1 MSEIDELKKK
11 VEAKDYFN
19 HDSGRTYVRLLDTP
33 HIWGEPFSSAIME
46 KARKRTKEF
55 EKAVIEVI
63 GGARH
68 RCDIASLNC
77 PDPDW
82 TKIILNAMDIAMRS
96 KTISI
101 KEPPQFRFLF
111 GQTPMVIKDGAA
123 RYVDFQGALIRLV
136 RERVQSRAWPV
147 APEIWISKFSRLGK
161 GIEAGLVAKV
171 NTGFAYVSNT
181 IAEALGYK
189 TPEDDEESTKMTWNH
204 AKIIAADGLEALVGG
219 HNLNMDL
226 FTSYPPVHDVSV
238 VVHGEAALG
247 AQHFLTRM
255 WDCNDDLL
263 VKEYLDS
270 ETWRFRDGF
279 AKDARPLR
287 DPFAE
292 APVKAYVKN
301 CQDELFEIHESVRVE
316 RVKAPKQKPEA
327 LASIKAED
335 LQTLEDLALPL
346 FKEKARG
353 DYEKLDDYREATR
366 VFSVG
371 KYWTGPNPKEHYQ
384 KASELMKEQL
394 IKGAKKT
401 LYFSQMDLV
410 SAWKKQWDSHKVC
423 DWIMAALRANPA
435 LTVKVVVSP
444 LDAGAGAEGDQ
455 YSFGSGAQRT
465 FDLIEYYTTY
475 RVDDQ
480 RHVDAAERE
489 KSLSRLHIAPFFY
502 TQVAPDF
509 AIEGETYKWPGLPE
523 KGRTASL
530 REPSLEKRPPR
541 NGVIGSAVKAV
552 FKAGLG
558 EKLPYTFEQFKR
570 VDSAPGNHAKITIVD
585 EKLYVVGSDNL
596 YPGFLSEFNY
606 LIEGEAAVG
615 ELLTSYWNRLW
626 AYSGQHC
633 VNPLCKGG
641 CVTLPQSQSSPLSA
655 PWSSLAAS
663 GLGLG
668 GVSPRASLGGGL
680 KGLGATG
687 LLSGVTAAYPGIGSA
702 TDGNGK
708 SGPGGSR
715 SGVVAPSAPLL
726 NPRNRG
732 RVVRVE
738 VAAQAEDL
746 GRLEREHE
754 QRCREDTAARAAKS
768 PPPSTSSSAAK
779 KEKGG
784 SSRDDER
791 VADVKGDHYYTDRD
805 IFRLLEH
812 YVGRAPNVI
821 VRPCFQADSLRR
833 LPPNCFDG
841 LGPLVPQ
848 RGKPMTII
856 QPYNVRL
863 NHWGLIY
870 IKVVE
875 PNRQAR
881 VLYIDPLS
889 PTQVPDLAPLRRA
902 FPALDVERST
912 ERFQNDGDAQHSCG
926 AWIVDLAQ
934 RLVLSDDVLPP
945 VEGSPRAAAQAL
957 RRTHQ
962 AILDSLGPD
971 PLIGR

>member
-11 VEAKDYFN
+11 VEAKGYFN
-19 HDSGRTYVRLLDTP
+19 HDSGRTYVRLMDTP
-33 HIWGEPFSSAIME
+33 HVWGEPFSSAIME
-46 KARKRTKEF
+46 KARNRTKEF

-63 GGARH
+63 SGARH

-82 TKIILNAMDIAMRS
+82 TKIIMNAMDIAMRS
-96 KTISI
+96 KTIST

-161 GIEAGLVAKV
+161 GIEAGLIAKV
-171 NTGFAYVSNT
+171 STGFAFVSNT
-181 IAEALGYK
+181 IAEALLGQH
-189 TPEDDEESTKMTWNH
+189 TPEDDEVSTKMTWNH

-226 FTSYPPVHDVSV
+226 FTIYPPVHDVSV

-255 WDCNDDLL
+255 WDCKDDLL

-270 ETWRFRDGF
+270 ETWRFRNGF

-292 APVKAYVKN
+292 APVKAYVEN
-301 CQDELFEIHESVRVE
+301 CQDELFEIHESIRFE
-316 RVKAPKQKPEA
+316 RVKAPEQKPEA
-327 LASIKAED
+327 LSSIKAED
-335 LQTLEDLALPL
+335 LQTLEDLALPV
-346 FKEKARG
+346 FEEKARG
-353 DYEKLDDYREATR
+353 DYEKLEDYREATR

-371 KYWTGPNPKEHYQ
+371 KYWTGPNFKEHYQ

-410 SAWKKQWDSHKVC
+410 SAWKKQWSSHKVC
-423 DWIMAALRANPA
+423 GWIMEALRANPA

-455 YSFGSGAQRT
+455 YSFGSGAKRT
-465 FDLIEYYTTY
+465 FDLMEYYTTY
-475 RVDDQ
+475 EPSDERY
-480 RHVDAAERE
+480 VDAAERE

-502 TQVAPDF
+502 TQVAPGS
-509 AIEGETYKWPGLPE
+509 AAEGLSYKWPKLPE
-523 KGRTASL
+523 KGKTASL
-530 REPSLEKRPPR
+530 REPSLKVRPPR

-558 EKLPYTFEQFKR
+558 EQLPYTFEQFKR

-641 CVTLPQSQSSPLSA
+641 CVTLAKSQSSPLSG
-655 PWSSLAAS
+655 PSSSAAS

-668 GVSPRASLGGGL
+668 AVSPRASLGGGL

-687 LLSGVTAAYPGIGSA
+687 LMSGLSAAYLGLGSA
-702 TDGNGK
+702 TGGNGK
-708 SGPGGSR
+708 SGPGSPR
-715 SGVVAPSAPLL
+715 SSVVAPSVPLL

-746 GRLEREHE
+746 SQLEREHA
-754 QRCREDTAARAAKS
+754 QRCREEAVARPAKPAPPTA
-768 PPPSTSSSAAK
+768 SSSAAK

-784 SSRDDER
+784 SGRGDER
-791 VADVKGDHYYTDRD
+791 VADVKGDRHYTDRD
-805 IFRLLEH
+805 IFRLLEY
-812 YVGRAPNVI
+812 YVGRAPNVL
-821 VRPCFQADSLRR
+821 VGPCFQADSLRR
-833 LPPNCFDG
+833 LSPDYFNG
-841 LGPLVPQ
+841 LAPL
-848 RGKPMTII
+848 RGKPLTFI
-856 QPYNVRL
+856 QPYNVGL
-863 NHWGLIY
+863 SHWGLIY
-870 IKVVE
+870 IKIDQ
-875 PNRQAR
+875 PGRQAR

-889 PTQVPDLAPLRRA
+889 PAQVPDLAPLRRA
-902 FPALDVERST
+902 FPELDVERST
-912 ERFQNDGDAQHSCG
+912 ERFQNDGDVQHSCG

-945 VEGSPRAAAQAL
+945 LEGSPRAAAQAL
-957 RRTHQ
+957 RLTHQ